1 MNDKHALL
9 VENPKNCKRLFGV
22 KYDTFELILQKV
34 QNNINTFLVENPL
47 SNRGITP
54 DFSIANQLL
63 LTLEYLRQYPT
74 FLSLGFSYGISESY
88 ANKIYH
94 KIRPIL
100 AETVGLKN
108 PEKLRFKHIQKVIV
122 DVTVQPIERPKVEQ
136 EKYYN
141 RYKKTHHQGTT
152 NW

>member
-9 VENPKNCKRLFGV
+9 IENPKYCKRLFGV
-22 KYDTFELILQKV
+22 KYDTFNFVLKKV
-34 QNNINTFLVENPL
+34 QKNIDAFLIKNPV
-47 SNRGITP
+47 SNRGIP
-54 DFSIANQLL
+54 ASFSIENQVL

-100 AETVGLKN
+100 AEVIGLKN
-108 PEKLRFKHIQKVIV
+108 PSKLKFKNVQNVII
-122 DVTVQPIERPKVEQ
+122 DVTVQPIERPKIEQ

-141 RYKKTHHQGTT
+141 RYKKNT
-152 NW
+152 

>member
-1 MNDKHALL
+1 MNDKHTLL
-9 VENPKNCKRLFGV
+9 MENPQYCKRLFGV
-22 KYDTFELILQKV
+22 KYETFEYILKKV
-34 QNNINTFLVENPL
+34 QERIKTYLAENPL
-47 SNRGITP
+47 SNRGVSA
-54 DFSIANQLL
+54 DFSIENQVL

-108 PEKLRFKHIQKVIV
+108 PEKLKFKHVQTVIV
-122 DVTVQPIERPKVEQ
+122 DVTVQPIERPKVHQ

-141 RYKKTHHQGTT
+141 RYKK
-152 NW
+152 NI

>member
-1 MNDKHALL
+1 MNDKYALM
-9 VENPKNCKRLFGV
+9 VENPKYCQRLFGV
-22 KYDTFELILQKV
+22 KYDIFEYILKNVQKS
-34 QNNINTFLVENPL
+34 IDTYLAENPL
-47 SNRGITP
+47 SNRGITS
-54 DFSIANQLL
+54 DFSIENQVL

-108 PEKLRFKHIQKVIV
+108 PDKLKFKHIQKVII
-122 DVTVQPIERPKVEQ
+122 DVTVQPIERPKIEQ
-136 EKYYN
+136 NKYYN
-141 RYKKTHHQGTT
+141 GSKKSI
-152 NW
+152 